1 MTPQALL
8 RRVVYSTLRGPREA
22 VEAICDRAMAG
33 SLPHVLRNVVRSH
46 EDLDP
51 RMSRVHHGLAGIRRL
66 HCAAGHK
73 QGPGCVGTMTVDA
86 VGVHLSCPRCGDLSH
101 VDHPDEVVDAL
112 AAALEAAIEPGDK
125 CEFCGGLGFALSGDA
140 CICVD
145 GAGVSLLDVPPAAGP
160 HWRAE

>member
-1 MTPQALL
+1 MSTRALL

-22 VEAICDRAMAG
+22 VEAICDRALAG
-33 SLPHVLRNVVRSH
+33 SLPHVLRNVIKSH

-51 RMSRVHHGLAGIRRL
+51 RMVKVHHGLAMIRRL

-73 QGPGCVGTMTVDA
+73 TGPGCLGTMTVDA

-101 VDHPDEVVDAL
+101 VDEPDEVVDAL
-112 AAALEAAIEPGDK
+112 CSALESALEPGDR
-125 CEFCGGLGFALSGDA
+125 CEFCGGLGFALSGDP

-145 GAGVSLLDVPPAAGP
+145 GAGVSLLDSPPEPGP
-160 HWRAE
+160 HWAPE